1 MTAVNHTCVMELK
14 VAIFQD
20 INLSKP
26 EKRLATIVEI
36 DGWIVIR
43 IEVATGC
50 TLRHR

>member
-14 VAIFQD
+14 VAILQD

-26 EKRLATIVEI
+26 ENRLTTIVEI

-50 TLRHR
+50 SLRHR

>member
-14 VAIFQD
+14 AAIFQD

-26 EKRLATIVEI
+26 ENRLTTIVEI

-50 TLRHR
+50 SLRHR

>member
-1 MTAVNHTCVMELK
+1 MELK

-20 INLSKP
+20 INLPKP
-26 EKRLATIVEI
+26 KKRLTTIVEI
-36 DGWIVIR
+36 DGWIVIS